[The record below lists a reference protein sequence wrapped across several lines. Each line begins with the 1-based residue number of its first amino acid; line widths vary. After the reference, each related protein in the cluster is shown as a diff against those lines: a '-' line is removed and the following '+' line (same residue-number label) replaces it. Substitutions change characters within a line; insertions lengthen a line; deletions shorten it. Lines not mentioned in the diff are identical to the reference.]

1 MGQLVARLRPL
12 VSSYPELLCVVVA
25 AIVGL
30 TVQSPLAWSAS
41 HQGIN
46 VLLAVLVFA
55 SALTI
60 QPAALRR
67 LGAVWR
73 RLVVAVATGII
84 VLPALSWLAS
94 RLVAAGSLRDG

>member
-1 MGQLVARLRPL
+1 MARLRPL

-55 SALTI
+55 SV
-60 QPAALRR
+60 R
-67 LGAVWR
+67 
-73 RLVVAVATGII
+73 
-84 VLPALSWLAS
+84 S
-94 RLVAAGSLRDG
+94 RSSRPRCADSERYGGGW